1 MYDIVYE
8 NDDIYFT
15 HLNEDFVNEYL
26 KWISDKN
33 IYQYLGGK
41 DKKITLSEELE
52 YLSTNKDKDIFSII
66 DKHTG
71 YLVGNIGI
79 NYGGDNEIGMFIGV
93 EYQNMGYG
101 KKALSLFVDYCFNV
115 LGYDYVTLVVFS
127 NNVRAIHMYKSLGF
141 HEYKVEENVKTLFD
155 EKVDDIYMK
164 KLK

>member
-1 MYDIVYE
+1 MYNVVYE

-15 HLNEDFVNEYL
+15 HLNEDFVHDYL
-26 KWISDKN
+26 KWINDKN

-41 DKKITLSEELE
+41 EKEISLSEELE
-52 YLSTNKDKDIFSII
+52 YLSSNKDKDIFSII

-71 YLVGNIGI
+71 VLVGNIGI
-79 NYGGDNEIGMFIGV
+79 NGGGDNEIGMFIGV

-101 KKALSLFVDYCFNV
+101 KKALTLFIDYCFNV
-115 LGYDYVTLVVFS
+115 LHFDYVTLVVFS

-141 HEYKVEENVKTLFD
+141 TEYKIVEDVETLFD